1 MVVEV
6 LRKKTVSE
14 LGEELKNLKQEQ
26 MNLRFQKAYDQL
38 SSPARMRA
46 VRRQVARIKTVMN
59 EKNSE
64 VKHAKA

>member
-1 MVVEV
+1 MVVDV
-6 LRKKTVSE
+6 LRKKTESE

-38 SSPARMRA
+38 ASPVRIRT
-46 VRRQVARIKTVMN
+46 VRRQIARVKTVMN

-64 VKHAKA
+64 VRDVKA